1 MTGIPDALEQLRST
15 LGEVL
20 RFDDGARLSDDD
32 LIVAMRALESLG
44 RLVDAHRAAFA
55 GEVGERSR
63 AELGDQRLS
72 TRRGCRSAAELVERV
87 TQVSAFEARRRI
99 VLGSATRARVG
110 FSGESID
117 PEFPAVAAALA
128 GGELGSDAAGTI
140 IRELDRA
147 RPHAD
152 RLAFAAA
159 EQALVAEALGRGDG
173 GPVRCTSDELR
184 VQAQAWS
191 TFLDQDGR
199 EPDDERAMRR
209 RGLRLGRAR
218 DGLIPLSGELMPEV
232 AARLTRLFDA
242 HLSPRAGLGFHTDD
256 ERASFAES
264 GEQRTADQQRHDVLA
279 AALDT
284 AARSGEHPTIGG
296 AAPTVLVSVRAAD
309 LAASRGVAHAE
320 GVDLPIS
327 LRAARHM
334 ICTGGTQSIVIGDD
348 GRVIRRGSPQRSF
361 TPHQR
366 PAVTLR
372 DGGCL
377 IPGCSV
383 PAAWC
388 EIHHVIPDAD
398 GGPTHPDNGV
408 LLCWFHHRTIDTSG
422 WGIRMQRGVP
432 HIRPPAWLD
441 PGGGWRP
448 VTKSPTRLADQR
460 DRRRE
465 KQPAA

>member
-1 MTGIPDALEQLRST
+1 MTGIPDALEQLRSR
-15 LGEVL
+15 LGDL
-20 RFDDGARLSDDD
+20 LPFDEASCLGDDE
-32 LIVAMRALESLG
+32 LLAVVSALEALV
-44 RLVDAHRAAFA
+44 RVVDARRAAFA

-63 AELGDQRLS
+63 VEFGDQRLS
-72 TRRGCRSAAELVERV
+72 TRRGCRSAAELLERV
-87 TQVSAFEARRRI
+87 TLVSAFEARRRI
-99 VLGSATRARVG
+99 SLGSATRARVG
-110 FSGESID
+110 FSGEPIE
-117 PEFPAVAAALA
+117 PEFPKVAAALA
-128 GGELGSDAAGTI
+128 AGELGADAAGTI

-147 RPHAD
+147 RRNAD
-152 RLAFAAA
+152 PVEFAAA
-159 EQALVAEALGRGDG
+159 EQALVGEALGRGDG

-191 TFLDQDGR
+191 TFLDQGGR

-218 DGLIPLSGELMPEV
+218 DGLVPLTGELMPEV

-242 HLSPRAGLGFHTDD
+242 HLSQRAGLGFHTAD

-264 GEQRTADQQRHDVLA
+264 GEQPTADQQRHDVLA

-296 AAPTVLVSVRAAD
+296 GAPTVLVSVRASD
-309 LAASRGVAHAE
+309 LAADRGVAHAD
-320 GVDLPIS
+320 GVDLPVS

-334 ICTGGTQSIVIGDD
+334 ICTGGTQSVVFDDD
-348 GRVIRRGSPQRSF
+348 GRIIRLGSPERCL

-366 PAVTLR
+366 RAISVR

-398 GGPTHPDNGV
+398 GGPSHPDNGV

-422 WGIRMQRGVP
+422 WAIRMLRGVP

-460 DRRRE
+460 DRRP
-465 KQPAA
+465 KNQPEA